1 MRRKDREITDMD
13 TIFDILLRC
22 STVRVAMQ
30 GGQYPYVVPV
40 SFGAELVDGKP
51 VIFFHCARQG
61 LKLDLLKANPCV

>member
-40 SFGAELVDGKP
+40 SFGAELVDGK
-51 VIFFHCARQG
+51 VRG
-61 LKLDLLKANPCV
+61 KA